1 MVFRRKIKNINNKI
15 IGGSKYELFRSIRSF
30 KKWQESKKS

>member
-1 MVFRRKIKNINNKI
+1 MEVRRKIKNTNNRI

-30 KKWQESKKS
+30 KGV

>member
-15 IGGSKYELFRSIRSF
+15 IGGSKYEFIRSNAG
-30 KKWQESKKS
+30 SISRGKS